1 MAPPKAKAQKV
12 SLGAFLADSSL
23 GDWADDVGDL
33 PSAPGGFDAP
43 MPTGPSRSGGDR
55 YASSSMA
62 GDRGAPRDV
71 AFPTQ
76 PPYNAYIGN
85 LSYEINENDIESL
98 FKDLKVKSVRLLRD
112 TDDNIKGFGYCEFDD
127 ADSLRGAVALHGSS
141 VKGRAIKID
150 VSEAKGGDRGGR
162 GGFGGERRERGDTR
176 FGGFDDSP
184 SDWRSAPRREVVR
197 PTSPERG
204 FGGASARQASGGF
217 GGAREGSG
225 FGGGFGGDRRD
236 FNNGPRPDRDGFQR
250 VGGPGAF
257 RNNFE
262 RPETSGAPAER
273 KRLDLKPRTVDA
285 SVVSPTSAEKET
297 TSPVKAKA
305 NPFGSAQAR
314 DEDAIMR
321 RVEEKL
327 AQKDAERKAAE
338 AEARK
343 ARDEAK
349 ATEIKKAAPGASAS
363 GKSEETGSW
372 RRDGPRPAMTKQ
384 PFKKNINDIVKE
396 PKPAPPVA
404 PKAKEVKPANVF
416 DLLNNDEGDAPEDDE

>member
-62 GDRGAPRDV
+62 GDRGAPRGDV

-162 GGFGGERRERGDTR
+162 GGFGGDRRERGDTR

-184 SDWRSAPRREVVR
+184 SDWRSAPRREIR
-197 PTSPERG
+197 PTSPERS
-204 FGGASARQASGGF
+204 FGGAPARQPSGGF

-225 FGGGFGGDRRD
+225 FGGGFGGERRD

-285 SVVSPTSAEKET
+285 SVVSPTSAEQET

-343 ARDEAK
+343 AREEAK
-349 ATEIKKAAPGASAS
+349 ATEIKKVAPGASAA

-372 RRDGPRPAMTKQ
+372 RRDGPRPAMAKQ

-404 PKAKEVKPANVF
+404 AKAKEVKPANVF